1 MYLNRMC
8 ALRMWAFAKNIFI
21 LACANKY
28 GVTYGVNVNFLYCKQ
43 HSTAMMCG
51 LWITKTASPTSH
63 VSQALI

>member
-28 GVTYGVNVNFLYCKQ
+28 GVTYGVNVNFLCCNSIQ
-43 HSTAMMCG
+43 RR
-51 LWITKTASPTSH
+51 
-63 VSQALI
+63 